1 MIHVR
6 LKEILDERKLTQKQL
21 SEMTNI
27 KQATISEI
35 ANDQRSTINKKHL
48 ETIIDTLEITDI
60 SEIIEIIK

>member
-21 SEMTNI
+21 SEMTKI

-48 ETIIDTLEITDI
+48 EKIIDTLEITDI